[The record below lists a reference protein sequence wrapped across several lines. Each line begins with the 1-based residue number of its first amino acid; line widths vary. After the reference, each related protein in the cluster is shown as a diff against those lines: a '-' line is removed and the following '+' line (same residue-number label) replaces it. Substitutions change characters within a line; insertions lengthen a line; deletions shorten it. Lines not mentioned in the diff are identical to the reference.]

1 MGKSKLSPYCLGNTH
16 GVNESYRFFW
26 QFIETYLPNYYS
38 RDDVLWD
45 DILNRYLYG
54 EEVCERDMKWIE
66 EEYNCDKKLILSE
79 LISLETRFAEEALE
93 VFYEVKTSKRKTI

>member
-1 MGKSKLSPYCLGNTH
+1 MSDISLNR
-16 GVNESYRFFW
+16 ESHYTIFW

-66 EEYNCDKKLILSE
+66 EEYNCDKELILSE

-93 VFYEVKTSKRKTI
+93 VLFEVKTSKRKTI

>member
-1 MGKSKLSPYCLGNTH
+1 MSDISLNREGHYYS
-16 GVNESYRFFW
+16 FW
-26 QFIETYLPNYYS
+26 QFIEDYLPNYSS

-66 EEYNCDKKLILSE
+66 DEYNCDKGLIISE
-79 LISLETRFAEEALE
+79 LISLETKFASEALE
-93 VFYEVKTSKRKTI
+93 AFLEINSPQ

>member
-26 QFIETYLPNYYS
+26 QFIEDYLPNYSS
-38 RDDVLWD
+38 RDDVLCD
-45 DILNRYLYG
+45 DILYRYLYG

-66 EEYNCDKKLILSE
+66 DEYNCDKRLIMLE
-79 LISLETRFAEEALE
+79 LISLETKFATEALKAFLE
-93 VFYEVKTSKRKTI
+93 INSPQ